1 MPVKLAHKLNH
12 RVIQP
17 SSIERQSFQLAH
29 AVFHESTINALKFYG
44 KRGHPA
50 FLETAEFLLIVNSW
64 WKIVNVKSK
73 FLAQRK
79 RDELQEAITSENL
92 MLKTSLLR
100 AFNDWLIIWRETSKD
115 GLSLDTWSA
124 LQQTTEGLASL
135 SEYLINQKNQ
145 QYVLLGKFQSD
156 RLEGRFGK
164 QRQMNGGNLFASVR
178 QFLEAERSLK
188 IQNLALMDLKL
199 SEIRDV
205 FSESEDQLA
214 SAIEESV
221 TKIIEILKIGNII
234 HIPNSLQDSVQNILF
249 YVGGY
254 FSRSLR
260 NQVDCQSCKNVLVS
274 NTDQSVNVVCEKD
287 PSLSSEENDRRIAFI
302 NEANRGGLI
311 FPSEFI
317 FTACVLAWDLY
328 NKILENSEA
337 SKLLFQPNIS
347 AQTIFSSTFLKFLS
361 CGENTQE
368 ILLDFVCELGHPQQK
383 SLYQL
388 AKKFFN
394 VVSKNFVSV
403 KNSLFHSAKK
413 QNTDEKRIAINLK
426 IKKLESSSI

>member
-1 MPVKLAHKLNH
+1 MSCIAH
-12 RVIQP
+12 
-17 SSIERQSFQLAH
+17 
-29 AVFHESTINALKFYG
+29 G
-44 KRGHPA
+44 K
-50 FLETAEFLLIVNSW
+50 
-64 WKIVNVKSK
+64 
-73 FLAQRK
+73 
-79 RDELQEAITSENL
+79 
-92 MLKTSLLR
+92 
-100 AFNDWLIIWRETSKD
+100 
-115 GLSLDTWSA
+115 
-124 LQQTTEGLASL
+124 
-135 SEYLINQKNQ
+135 
-145 QYVLLGKFQSD
+145 
-156 RLEGRFGK
+156 
-164 QRQMNGGNLFASVR
+164 
-178 QFLEAERSLK
+178 
-188 IQNLALMDLKL
+188 
-199 SEIRDV
+199 
-205 FSESEDQLA
+205 
-214 SAIEESV
+214 
-221 TKIIEILKIGNII
+221 
-234 HIPNSLQDSVQNILF
+234 ILF

-413 QNTDEKRIAINLK
+413 QNTEDKRIAINLK
-426 IKKLESSSI
+426 IKKLKSSSI